1 MEHETLHPAAR
12 RVLARLAADWEAALP
27 SLSPTDVSALELA
40 LSEAVVRRTSP
51 PTLLRR
57 YREGVFA
64 QPAKVDALE
73 LRRME
78 ADLLALAGEKGFE
91 PVQLSP
97 VSTLGACAAVATVH
111 QNKVLSA
118 VRGLEV
124 MSDPTNALAL
134 LYGARVKTG
143 EVAGKTPQH
152 LCATHRVVR
161 AQPFHAPDQV
171 QHFTLFAA
179 VTGGLDGG
187 GYAFEKEAL
196 AAHAALYE
204 TIFLKRLHIQAR
216 VRLRKMPGYT
226 DGEGL
231 IARLSDHLGEAMPG
245 LPVER
250 HPEDGDGGYYQGMQ
264 FSVLIEGAGRTMAIG
279 DGGLVD
285 WPQKLLGN
293 RKQRMLIS
301 AVGVDRMLSVG

>member
-1 MEHETLHPAAR
+1 MDEQSLHPAAR
-12 RVLARLAADWEAALP
+12 RVLAGLSGGDPAAALA
-27 SLSPTDVSALELA
+27 SLSPADISTLELA
-40 LSEAVVRRTSP
+40 LSEAVVRRTTP
-51 PTLLRR
+51 PALLAR
-57 YREGVFA
+57 YMADAYA
-64 QPAKVDALE
+64 QPAKVGALE

-78 ADLLALAGEKGFE
+78 ADLLALARDQGFE

-124 MSDPTNALAL
+124 TADPTNALAL
-134 LYGARVKTG
+134 LYGARVKAG
-143 EVAGKTPQH
+143 EAGGAPLH
-152 LCATHRVVR
+152 LCTTHRVVR

-179 VTGGLDGG
+179 VTGGFDGG

-196 AAHAALYE
+196 AAHAALYGA
-204 TIFLKRLHIQAR
+204 IFQGYFQREAR
-216 VRLRKMPGYT
+216 VLLRKMPGYT

-231 IARLSDHLGEAMPG
+231 VTRLMAHLGETMPHV
-245 LPVER
+245 PAER
-250 HPEDGDGGYYQGMQ
+250 HPEDGEGGYYRGMQ
-264 FSVLIEGAGRTMAIG
+264 FSVLIEGPERTMAIG

-301 AVGVDRMLSVG
+301 AIGVDRMLWLG